1 MIVKV
6 TIPKW
11 WFYNKRFLDK
21 ISFSKEDHCSETR
34 RICFSKHSRY
44 ECFDVTFLTALHQE
58 IDLEVTWELLFR
70 FRSEFSFLPVCICL
84 LFLSTL
90 NIIIYNLLTK
100 WKYIHVINSYLALSS
115 LTKKKNCRE
124 KIGMKKIYF
133 TSWFFKTKRVY
144 DHPFFLIKMIRITTK
159 IPRN

>member
-21 ISFSKEDHCSETR
+21 ISFNKEDHCSETR

-115 LTKKKNCRE
+115 LTKKKIVE
-124 KIGMKKIYF
+124 KKLGWRRSILRRGFSKRKEFMIIH
-133 TSWFFKTKRVY
+133 FFS
-144 DHPFFLIKMIRITTK
+144 
-159 IPRN
+159 